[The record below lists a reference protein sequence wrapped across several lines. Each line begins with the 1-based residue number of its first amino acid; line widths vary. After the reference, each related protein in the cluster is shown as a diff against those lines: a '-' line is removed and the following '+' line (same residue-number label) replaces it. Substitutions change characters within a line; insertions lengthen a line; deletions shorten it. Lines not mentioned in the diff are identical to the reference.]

1 MSPTPK
7 YQDTKLLLKTAHF
20 RDKLSLNS
28 HFLLKTAYFRDKLS
42 LNSHFVL
49 EKAHFQDKPTEKHTL
64 LPNKPNFRDKRVQ
77 YTMQI
82 EQILS
87 NSQPTD
93 SQHINLHAF
102 GILAER
108 MNHKALYISTL
119 RRTCIIEAGA
129 D

>member
-7 YQDTKLLLKTAHF
+7 YQDTKL
-20 RDKLSLNS
+20 
-28 HFLLKTAYFRDKLS
+28 LLKTAYFRDKLS

-49 EKAHFQDKPTEKHTL
+49 EKAHFQDKPIETHTL
-64 LPNKPNFRDKRVQ
+64 LPETAHFQDKPSLKSHCLPKKPNFRDKRVQ

-82 EQILS
+82 KQIL
-87 NSQPTD
+87 NNTQQTD
-93 SQHINLHAF
+93 SQHINFHAF

-108 MNHKALYISTL
+108 MNHTALYINTL
-119 RRTCIIEAGA
+119 RRTCIIGAGG

>member
-28 HFLLKTAYFRDKLS
+28 HF
-42 LNSHFVL
+42 VL
-49 EKAHFQDKPTEKHTL
+49 EKAHFRDKPIEKHTL
-64 LPNKPNFRDKRVQ
+64 LPKKPNFRDKRVQ
-77 YTMQI
+77 YTMRI

-87 NSQPTD
+87 NTEPTD
-93 SQHINLHAF
+93 SQHINFHAF

-108 MNHKALYISTL
+108 INHKELYISIL
-119 RRTCIIEAGA
+119 RRTCIIGAEA

>member
-7 YQDTKLLLKTAHF
+7 YQDTKL
-20 RDKLSLNS
+20 
-28 HFLLKTAYFRDKLS
+28 LLKTAYFRDKLS

-49 EKAHFQDKPTEKHTL
+49 EKAHFQDKPIEKHTL
-64 LPNKPNFRDKRVQ
+64 LPKKPNFRDKRVQ

-82 EQILS
+82 KQILS

-93 SQHINLHAF
+93 SQRINFHAF

-108 MNHKALYISTL
+108 INHKALYISTL
-119 RRTCIIEAGA
+119 RRTRIIGAGG